1 MIVGTRGSQLAL
13 VQTTQVCK
21 DLEKITG
28 SKIDTKVIKTK
39 GDKITTSQLYD
50 MDSKGLFTKELDKAV
65 LEEEV
70 DFSVHSFKDL
80 PSELDED
87 LEIVA
92 VPKRVAPNEALI
104 SNKTWEELDEE
115 CTLGTSSLRREAFC
129 NLYKKEFQL
138 KPIRGNI
145 ETRIN
150 KVVNGDL
157 DATLIAQAGLIRLN
171 LTKYIKTI
179 FPLDYITPA
188 AGQGALAVITRKDS
202 DKKEIISKLNDY
214 TSFQEVL
221 AEKNVLKELGVG
233 CQWPIGS
240 IAQLKDN
247 NLELYSILLT
257 KKGEILKECTIK
269 GSIREAEQIGI
280 KVGRI
285 FEDYI

>member
-150 KVVNGDL
+150 KVGGMGKCRYYGHPV
-157 DATLIAQAGLIRLN
+157 R
-171 LTKYIKTI
+171 
-179 FPLDYITPA
+179 
-188 AGQGALAVITRKDS
+188 S
-202 DKKEIISKLNDY
+202 
-214 TSFQEVL
+214 
-221 AEKNVLKELGVG
+221 
-233 CQWPIGS
+233 
-240 IAQLKDN
+240 
-247 NLELYSILLT
+247 
-257 KKGEILKECTIK
+257 
-269 GSIREAEQIGI
+269 
-280 KVGRI
+280 
-285 FEDYI
+285 